1 MDIFCYWIG
10 SDMCWYNMYVKH
22 LPEIS
27 VHDNNFVIVCTYLQ
41 GVLVAVNQYAA
52 HKQGNQVRN
61 SMEVYNTNIKKK
73 NNIELNQD
81 MAQNDDSKDRLVKKF
96 DITENNKINMQIPM
110 DDEFIIGTL
119 NQEENGEKIDN
130 NDEIEREIKPSFKTP
145 KPPPRR
151 IRGANK
157 KKSIEV
163 TNIDLDQ
170 YQE

>member
-1 MDIFCYWIG
+1 
-10 SDMCWYNMYVKH
+10 
-22 LPEIS
+22 
-27 VHDNNFVIVCTYLQ
+27 
-41 GVLVAVNQYAA
+41 
-52 HKQGNQVRN
+52 
-61 SMEVYNTNIKKK
+61 MEVYNTNIKKK

-96 DITENNKINMQIPM
+96 DIIENNKINMQIPM

-163 TNIDLDQ
+163 TNIDQ
-170 YQE
+170 YQEWIINIFKYEIDIYQTLERKFVYGYLNIVILKM